1 MADPKPQKPGA
12 ISERPLWVIALMFV
26 LHIVALTFCAL
37 WIPSTYGKAITQRF
51 GSPLFI
57 FPPVIF
63 AYAIVPL
70 VASFSKLGRD
80 YWDLLGRGGSARRA
94 AVTLLIVGTASTALL
109 AAMWHAAA

>member
-1 MADPKPQKPGA
+1 MADPQKPGA
-12 ISERPLWVIALMFV
+12 ISEHPLWMIALMYA
-26 LHIVALTFCAL
+26 LHIAALAFCAL
-37 WIPSTYGKAITQRF
+37 WIPSTYGTAIMQRF

-57 FPPVIF
+57 LPPVIF

-94 AVTLLIVGTASTALL
+94 AVTLLLIGAVCTALL
-109 AAMWHAAA
+109 AILWHVAS

>member
-1 MADPKPQKPGA
+1 M
-12 ISERPLWVIALMFV
+12 MFV
-26 LHIVALTFCAL
+26 LHIAALSFCAL
-37 WIPSTYGKAITQRF
+37 WIPSTYGAAIVQRF

-80 YWDLLGRGGSARRA
+80 YWDLLGRGRSARRA
-94 AVTLLIVGTASTALL
+94 AVTLLIAGTVCTALL
-109 AAMWHAAA
+109 AAMWHAAS